1 MLPERLKRRDTAE
14 AAQQQMVLCGNCR
27 FTVLTDRLLRI
38 EFAPD
43 AVFEDR
49 GTQSVVNRQFPETP
63 YRLKRDSR
71 SIQIETGKLTLY
83 WEHEAALSA
92 LSVTVHTMPGKP
104 GMALGRRSAYAERNV
119 PNP

>member
-43 AVFEDR
+43 AVLR
-49 GTQSVVNRQFPETP
+49 
-63 YRLKRDSR
+63 
-71 SIQIETGKLTLY
+71 I
-83 WEHEAALSA
+83 
-92 LSVTVHTMPGKP
+92 
-104 GMALGRRSAYAERNV
+104 AERRVLSIGNFLKHLIG
-119 PNP
+119 